1 MSIFRYFQISVDSID
16 DKEDMQ
22 FADEAFDILGFT
34 KEEKYNVYK
43 VTAVV
48 MHLGE
53 MKFKKKSANDDQ
65 AQANGKDAGKKVSTL
80 LGLDVDELY
89 ENFERP
95 KIKVG
100 AEWVTKG
107 QNVNQANNAV
117 AGIARAT
124 FERQFRYLVAKCN
137 ETLVDPTMRR

>member
-1 MSIFRYFQISVDSID
+1 
-16 DKEDMQ
+16 MQ

-34 KEEKYNVYK
+34 KEEKYNVFK

-53 MKFKKKSANDDQ
+53 MKFKQKSSKDDQ
-65 AQANGKDAGKKVSTL
+65 AQPDGTEAGDKVAKL
-80 LGLDVDELY
+80 LGLETQVLY
-89 ENFERP
+89 ENFVRP

-107 QNVNQANNAV
+107 QNTSQAKNSV
-117 AGIARAT
+117 AGIARAI

-137 ETLVDPTMRR
+137 ETLVDPSMRR